1 MLFSTL
7 TLWLFLGVRIGFA
20 GPSTYIY
27 SISLPRLAH
36 LLAFGSKSHP
46 WNRKRVPS
54 GGICSL
60 GLVSSKT
67 SESSKEYMTLV
78 MPLHLLSMFL
88 SVLTCL
94 FLILIFGCAGSSLC
108 RLSLVAVQRF
118 LLAVASPVAEQRP

>member
-1 MLFSTL
+1 M
-7 TLWLFLGVRIGFA
+7 
-20 GPSTYIY
+20 
-27 SISLPRLAH
+27 
-36 LLAFGSKSHP
+36 
-46 WNRKRVPS
+46 PS

-67 SESSKEYMTLV
+67 SESSKEYMALV

-94 FLILIFGCAGSSLC
+94 FFNTYLWLRWVFIPARG
-108 RLSLVAVQRF
+108 LSLVAVQRF

>member
-94 FLILIFGCAGSSLC
+94 FFNTYFWLC
-108 RLSLVAVQRF
+108 WVFIV
-118 LLAVASPVAEQRP
+118 